1 MEDHERIDEIRQR
14 LKQLAIEIEKLDQI
28 VARLKGEVDQDCD
41 PPAKED

>member
-41 PPAKED
+41 PPPKED